1 MAIFTI
7 SGILGILGAAVTAV
21 ASGAGFL
28 ANIATIPFALA
39 GNNRT
44 LALVMYWII
53 FAIDAFIIVRITSAV
68 LQPFYDIFGIEGV
81 ELGFTSIYL
90 MVINIFT
97 GFIFG
102 WFFVPFHLFLIVTI
116 ILVFELVIFMLRM
129 KATKQLSS

>member
-116 ILVFELVIFMLRM
+116 ILV
-129 KATKQLSS
+129 

>member
-1 MAIFTI
+1 MAVFTI
-7 SGILGILGAAVTAV
+7 SGILGILGAAVTGV
-21 ASGAGFL
+21 ASAAGFL

-44 LALVMYWII
+44 LALIMYWII
-53 FAIDAFIIVRITSAV
+53 FAIDAFVIVRITSAV

-116 ILVFELVIFMLRM
+116 VLIFELVIFMLRL
-129 KATKQLSS
+129 KATKQLSR